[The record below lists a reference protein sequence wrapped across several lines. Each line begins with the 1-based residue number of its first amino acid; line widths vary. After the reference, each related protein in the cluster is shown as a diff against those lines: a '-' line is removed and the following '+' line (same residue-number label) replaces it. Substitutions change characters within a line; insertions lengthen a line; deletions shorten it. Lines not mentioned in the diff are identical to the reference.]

1 MPEDDKK
8 PADAPAASDGDQG
21 TDNTPENVEKGV
33 NMAVKVYS
41 PYKVYFDGLATSV
54 TAESKTG
61 EFDILPKHHNFITLL
76 EPCELVVRT
85 ESEEQVIPISG
96 GIMHVKADDLVV
108 FLDI

>member
-1 MPEDDKK
+1 MPED
-8 PADAPAASDGDQG
+8 AP
-21 TDNTPENVEKGV
+21 DNTQAVDKVEDGK

-54 TAESKTG
+54 SAESKTG

-76 EPCELVVRT
+76 EPCDLIVRT
-85 ESEEQVIPISG
+85 EQEEQVIPISG
-96 GIMHVKADDLVV
+96 GIMLVNADDLVV

>member
-1 MPEDDKK
+1 MGDDDKK
-8 PADAPAASDGDQG
+8 PSTEAV
-21 TDNTPENVEKGV
+21 DNIELGK

-54 TAESKTG
+54 SAASKTG

-76 EPCELVVRT
+76 EPCDLVVRT
-85 ESEEQVIPISG
+85 DKDEEMFPISG

-108 FLDI
+108 FLDV

>member
-1 MPEDDKK
+1 MGDDDKK
-8 PADAPAASDGDQG
+8 PSTDAV
-21 TDNTPENVEKGV
+21 DNIEAGK

-54 TAESKTG
+54 SAASKTG

-76 EPCELVVRT
+76 EPCDLIVRT
-85 ESEEQVIPISG
+85 DKEEEMFPISG

-108 FLDI
+108 FLEV